1 MLINQKAKGKIP
13 EDNQE
18 FLLEM
23 KTNGLQSR
31 GMMVRQVVVVV
42 CSSSNSNNGE
52 KVDICSSKNELSSK
66 KNFFLIFC
74 TDLFC
79 SFFYL
84 FFGDALICFFCFLRM
99 DFSRQMI
106 WPNFVSFVLIFF
118 IQSSSARQDNIVLI
132 FQQYQAKWGFVFKR
146 ECASQILR
154 HRAAGH
160 FCLSS
165 EVDGIAHNKT
175 VITILQR
182 LLFMNGFM
190 QQQ

>member
-1 MLINQKAKGKIP
+1 
-13 EDNQE
+13 
-18 FLLEM
+18 
-23 KTNGLQSR
+23 
-31 GMMVRQVVVVV
+31 MMVRQVVVVV

-66 KNFFLIFC
+66 KKFLFNFLSGSFLFFLLS
-74 TDLFC
+74 LFWRC
-79 SFFYL
+79 SHLLLL
-84 FFGDALICFFCFLRM
+84 FFENGFFQTDDWAQFCLICF
-99 DFSRQMI
+99 I
-106 WPNFVSFVLIFF
+106 FVF
-118 IQSSSARQDNIVLI
+118 IQSSSARRDKFVLI

>member
-1 MLINQKAKGKIP
+1 
-13 EDNQE
+13 
-18 FLLEM
+18 
-23 KTNGLQSR
+23 
-31 GMMVRQVVVVV
+31 MMVRQVVVVVV

-66 KNFFLIFC
+66 KKFLFNFLSGSFLFFLLS
-74 TDLFC
+74 LFWRC
-79 SFFYL
+79 SHLLLL
-84 FFGDALICFFCFLRM
+84 FFENGFFQTDDWAQFCLVF
-99 DFSRQMI
+99 FI
-106 WPNFVSFVLIFF
+106 FVF
-118 IQSSSARQDNIVLI
+118 IQSSSARRDKFVLI

>member
-42 CSSSNSNNGE
+42 CSSSNNGE

-66 KNFFLIFC
+66 KIFFLVF
-74 TDLFC
+74 LSG
-79 SFFYL
+79 SFL
-84 FFGDALICFFCFLRM
+84 FFLLSLFWRCSHLLLLFFENGFFQTDDWAQFCLVCF
-99 DFSRQMI
+99 I
-106 WPNFVSFVLIFF
+106 FVF

>member
-1 MLINQKAKGKIP
+1 
-13 EDNQE
+13 
-18 FLLEM
+18 
-23 KTNGLQSR
+23 
-31 GMMVRQVVVVV
+31 MMVRQVVVVV

-66 KNFFLIFC
+66 KNF
-74 TDLFC
+74 LF
-79 SFFYL
+79 SFFVRIFFVLSSISFWRCSHLLLL
-84 FFGDALICFFCFLRM
+84 FFENGFFQTDDLAQFCLVCF
-99 DFSRQMI
+99 I
-106 WPNFVSFVLIFF
+106 FVF

>member
-42 CSSSNSNNGE
+42 CSSSNNGE

-74 TDLFC
+74 PDLFC

-84 FFGDALICFFCFLRM
+84 FWRCSHLLLLFFENGFFQTDDWAQFCLVCFV
-99 DFSRQMI
+99 
-106 WPNFVSFVLIFF
+106 FVF
-118 IQSSSARQDNIVLI
+118 IQSSSARRDKIVLI

>member
-31 GMMVRQVVVVV
+31 GDGQVVVV

-74 TDLFC
+74 PDLFC

-106 WPNFVSFVLIFF
+106 WPNFVSFVLFLFLFSHLQQGRTISSLY
-118 IQSSSARQDNIVLI
+118 SSSIRQNGVLFSRENARRK
-132 FQQYQAKWGFVFKR
+132 Y
-146 ECASQILR
+146 
-154 HRAAGH
+154 
-160 FCLSS
+160 
-165 EVDGIAHNKT
+165 
-175 VITILQR
+175 
-182 LLFMNGFM
+182 
-190 QQQ
+190 